1 MNRFIRLAML
11 TLLVG
16 IFNLALAQGAQA
28 GENGLAKGFSSP
40 PDWARPQ
47 VWWHWASG
55 NVSNGGI
62 TDDLKAWKKEG
73 IGGGTIANIGV
84 LPEGPEPFLS
94 PQWWGSIKHA
104 VMEAHRLGLQLGFFN
119 CEGWSSSGGPWITP
133 NIAMQMVVW
142 SETQVQGP
150 GEVSI
155 KLSQPFTK
163 LGYYRDIAVVAFPT
177 PLSDLAPTLK
187 DAQPVITGGDGS
199 RLNGAPLFDGNPNTF
214 LVVPPNPNGT
224 PYLQFEC
231 AQPFTAASL
240 ELLPGPSWIGR
251 DFTLEASDD
260 GQNYRTVQTFDL
272 PGNLTDGMGTQWRTT
287 ATFAPVTARY
297 FRLVFNGSGTMTVA
311 EFRLGGAASVN
322 PAPIPLDGIVNLT
335 TRMNA
340 NGVLNWNAP
349 DGTWTIMRF
358 GYTPVGVHN
367 HPVTKYGD
375 GLECD
380 KLSKAA
386 LRDHFKAFVDKVID
400 TAGSLAGKTLVYST
414 IDSYECG
421 DQNWTARMPE
431 DFNQRNGY
439 SIIPW
444 LPTLAGKVVQS
455 QSETQRFQE
464 DFNQTIA
471 DLWSEN
477 YYGYFSRLLHEKGL
491 KGSVEAYGNGGFDNL
506 ESAGLNDMPM
516 SEFWFGNSSDG
527 NCAKQASS
535 AAHTYGRPIVGAES
549 FTSGDLFNFYPANMK
564 IEGDWIFT
572 NGVQRYYFHSY
583 CQQMYTDGRKPG
595 VVWSNGVHLTRNLT
609 WWNQAGAW
617 LKYIARCEYL
627 LQKGKFVADVLSFE
641 GEGVQHFDG
650 DPRPM
655 KDLPKGYDYDG
666 LDVQLLLHALSVRNG
681 VLTLP
686 SGMRYRLLALPNQT
700 MMSPAVI
707 KRIRDL
713 VRNGAQVFGPKPVRS
728 FGLDGYPQS
737 DEIVR
742 RIANELWGTID
753 GKKIISHKFGKGRVF
768 WTGDFTD
775 IQPVLNALDI
785 KPDFAYVAPDSSV
798 RYIHRQMDGGD
809 VYFVSNQEPN
819 RVDALCTFRVKGKL
833 PEIWNPETGSVSPAP
848 VWYPT
853 KDGRTSVALNFG
865 PAESLFVVF
874 EKPAPKK
881 DHPISVRFVPLHPM
895 ATPHHTLV
903 ITKAVYAAN
912 DGAGEAL
919 DVTSKLQSMVT
930 NGNLKTYATN
940 LVFGTDPAPLHVK
953 HLDVYYSLDGKP
965 GLVTIPENGILRI
978 PSMPMGAMKPPYEL
992 MGKYNGYSILMAW
1005 EPGGFVIRFASG
1017 KILRKQVANVP
1028 TMQLSGAWQL
1038 HFDPRWGG
1046 PASIRFEKLQDWST
1060 RPEPGVKFY
1069 SGTATYVKTFDIPR
1083 DWLASNKRVD
1093 LDLGELRDIASVSVN
1108 GHNLGIAW
1116 LPPFRMD
1123 VTKALKPGRNVLVV
1137 RVTNQWAN
1145 RLIGDSG
1152 LPPDQRIAFTTNN
1165 PYNPNSP
1172 LEKSGLLGPV
1182 TLQCAKAIPVP

>member
-1 MNRFIRLAML
+1 MNRFMRLAFL
-11 TLLVG
+11 TLLIG
-16 IFNLALAQGAQA
+16 IFNLTLALGAKA
-28 GENGLAKGFSSP
+28 GENGLAKGFTSP

-62 TDDLKAWKKEG
+62 TDDLNAWKREG
-73 IGGGTIANIGV
+73 IGGGTISNIGV

-104 VMEAHRLGLQLGFFN
+104 VTQAHRLGLQLGFFN

-142 SETQVQGP
+142 SQKRVQGP
-150 GEVSI
+150 GKTSI
-155 KLSQPFTK
+155 KLSQPYTK
-163 LGYYRDIAVVAFPT
+163 LGYYRDIAVLAFPS
-177 PLSDLAPTLK
+177 PQSDLAPTIA
-187 DAQPVITGGDGS
+187 DAKPIVTGGDGS
-199 RLNGAPLFDGNPNTF
+199 QLDGAPLFDGDANTY
-214 LVVPPNPNGT
+214 LTVPSNPNGN

-240 ELLPGPSWIGR
+240 KLLPGPSWVGR
-251 DFTLEASDD
+251 DFTLMASDD
-260 GQNYRTVQTFDL
+260 GQNYRTVQTFGL
-272 PGNLTDGMGTQWRTT
+272 PGNLTDGMGTQWLTT
-287 ATFAPVTARY
+287 GTFTPVTARY

-311 EFRLGGAASVN
+311 ELSIGGLESAN
-322 PAPIPLDGIVNLT
+322 PTPILSKDIVNLT
-335 TRMNA
+335 DHMDS
-340 NGVLNWNAP
+340 NGDLNWNVP
-349 DGTWTIMRF
+349 NGSWTIMRF

-386 LRDHFKAFVDKVID
+386 LKDHFKAFVDKVID
-400 TAGSLAGKTLVYST
+400 IAGPLAGKTLAYST

-421 DQNWTARMPE
+421 DQNWTALMPVE
-431 DFNQRNGY
+431 FNQRNGY
-439 SIIPW
+439 SLIPW
-444 LPTLAGKVVQS
+444 LPTLAGEIVQS

-464 DFNQTIA
+464 DFNQTIG

-477 YYGYFSRLLHEKGL
+477 YYGYFAHLLHEKDL

-617 LKYIARCEYL
+617 LKYIARCEFM
-627 LQKGKFVADVLSFE
+627 LQKGRFVADVLSFE

-650 DPRPM
+650 DPRPL

-707 KRIRDL
+707 RRIRDL
-713 VRNGAQVFGPKPVRS
+713 VREGAQVFGPKPLRS
-728 FGLDGYPQS
+728 FGLDGYPHC
-737 DEIVR
+737 DEVVR
-742 RIANELWGTID
+742 QIANELWGPID
-753 GKKIISHKFGKGRVF
+753 GKKVISHKFGKGRVF

-775 IQPVLNALDI
+775 IQPVLTALDI
-785 KPDFAYVAPDSSV
+785 KPDFSYVAPDSQV
-798 RYIHRQMDGGD
+798 RYIHRRVDGGD
-809 VYFVSNQEPN
+809 VYFVSNQEPD
-819 RVDALCTFRVKGKL
+819 RVNALCTFRVHGKL
-833 PEIWNPETGSVSPAP
+833 PEIWNPETGVTSPAP
-848 VWYPT
+848 VWSTT
-853 KDGRTSVALNFG
+853 KDGRTTVPLNLG

-874 EKPAPKK
+874 DKTAPKENHIVSLK
-881 DHPISVRFVPLHPM
+881 F
-895 ATPHHTLV
+895 TPTHAKKEIRHTLI
-903 ITKAVYAAN
+903 ITKGVYAAN
-912 DGAGEAL
+912 DDPGMSL
-919 DVTSKLQSMVT
+919 DVTAKLQSQIRD
-930 NGNLKTYATN
+930 GAIKAYATN
-940 LVFGTDPAPLHVK
+940 IFFGIDPAPLHVK
-953 HLDVYYSLDGKP
+953 HLDVYYTFDGKP
-965 GLVTIPENGILRI
+965 GMVTVPENGILRI
-978 PSMPMGAMKPPYEL
+978 PTPPMGEMRPSYDISA
-992 MGKYNGYSILMAW
+992 YNKGAIIKAW
-1005 EPGGFVIRFASG
+1005 VPGEFVIKYASG
-1017 KILRKQVANVP
+1017 GTVRRSVKTVP
-1028 TMQLSGAWQL
+1028 TVRLTGPWLL

-1046 PASIRFEKLQDWST
+1046 PANIVFTKLQDWST
-1060 RPEPGVKFY
+1060 RTEAGVKYY
-1069 SGTATYVKTFDIPR
+1069 SGTATYVKAFDIPKY
-1083 DWLASNKRVD
+1083 WLANGKRVD
-1093 LDLGELRDIASVSVN
+1093 LDLGDLRDLASVTVN
-1108 GHNLGIAW
+1108 GHDMGILW
-1116 LPPFRMD
+1116 LPPFRVD
-1123 VTKALKPGRNVLVV
+1123 VTKALKPGRNEIDI

-1152 LPPDQRIAFTTNN
+1152 LPANKRVTFTTNN
-1165 PYNPNSP
+1165 PYNPSSP
-1172 LEKSGLLGPV
+1172 LQKSGLLGPV
-1182 TLQCAKAIPVP
+1182 TLQCTQLLTVR